1 VCDDASCWYR
11 ECIKR
16 EKESMTK
23 ETGWCVMVNV
33 HGMLEVPFYRSMI
46 INAAMKRR
54 NNRVTTGIA
63 LAFGSEGE
71 FESEAYF

>member
-1 VCDDASCWYR
+1 
-11 ECIKR
+11 
-16 EKESMTK
+16 MTK

-54 NNRVTTGIA
+54 NNRATTGNNA
-63 LAFGSEGE
+63 LAFGSEGD